1 MSSRVLLPKH
11 VRRVVSK
18 GKTYYYFNTG
28 KLVDGKV
35 KWARLPDIRSA
46 DFGGSYATMLG
57 HRNRRP
63 KNSGLTIPELV
74 NLFQKSPQWRELASS
89 SRANYDI
96 YLRRL
101 QSLLP
106 TAPVGEVSRA
116 DLRLLIDGMADTPG
130 AANLFLG
137 TCSSLFKWAVE
148 REYVQISPTKGIR
161 PLPMGEHQPWPEPL
175 LNAALSADDERV
187 RLLVHLLYYTAQRVG
202 DVMAMRWSDIRE
214 GRIEIVQEKTGKE
227 MSIPVHRDLATEL
240 ARHTKRGITI
250 AINPNTDRGYRRK
263 TVLDLLQD
271 FASSRGCKV
280 VTHGLRKNAVNALL
294 ERGCSLS
301 ETAAISGQSLQM
313 VEHYAKKRDQRKLSG
328 SAILRWES
336 NG

>member
-11 VRRVVSK
+11 VRRVVAK

-35 KWARLPDIRSA
+35 KWARLPDIRSS

-63 KNSGLTIPELV
+63 KCSGLTIPELID
-74 NLFQKSPQWRELASS
+74 LFQKSPQWRELASS
-89 SRANYDI
+89 SRTNYDI

-101 QSLLP
+101 RSLLP
-106 TAPVGEVSRA
+106 TAPVGEVTRA

-161 PLPMGEHQPWPEPL
+161 PLPMGEHEPWPEPVL
-175 LNAALSADDERV
+175 EAALASDDLDI
-187 RLLVHLLYYTAQRVG
+187 RLLVHMLYYTAQRIG
-202 DVMAMRWSDIRE
+202 DVLAMRWTDIRD
-214 GRIEIVQEKTGKE
+214 GRIEIVQQKTGKE
-227 MSIPVHRDLATEL
+227 LSIPLHRELANEL
-240 ARHTKRGITI
+240 ARQRKLGITI
-250 AINPNTDRGYRRK
+250 AINRTSGRPYTQQTALNMLK
-263 TVLDLLQD
+263 A
-271 FASSRGCKV
+271 FAAARGCKV

-294 ERGCSLS
+294 EHQCSVS
-301 ETAAISGQSLQM
+301 ETAAISGQSLQL
-313 VEHYAKKRDQRKLSG
+313 VEHYAKKRNQKKLSG
-328 SAILRWES
+328 SAMLRWES